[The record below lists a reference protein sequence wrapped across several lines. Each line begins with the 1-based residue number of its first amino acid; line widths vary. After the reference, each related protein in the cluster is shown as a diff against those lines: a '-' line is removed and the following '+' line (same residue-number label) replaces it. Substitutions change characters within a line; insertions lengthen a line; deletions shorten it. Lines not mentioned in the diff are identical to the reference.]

1 MLDESDNVAGNPRGS
16 RPKLVLIAEPGSA
29 ARIYAAQLTAALGFR
44 VILAAGVEDALSL
57 IEKQPGRLDAV
68 LANLPG
74 SEAGRLTDEARALDP
89 QLRIV
94 PTEGDYSRE
103 SISRLLGP
111 PRKKR

>member
-1 MLDESDNVAGNPRGS
+1 MSIESEGAAASARAG
-16 RPKLVLIAEPGSA
+16 RPKLVLIVEHDSA

-44 VILAAGVEDALSL
+44 VILAAGGEDALSL

-68 LANLPG
+68 LANLG
-74 SEAGRLTDEARALDP
+74 EAEAGHFAEQAALLDP

-94 PTEGDYSRE
+94 PTGGEYSSE
-103 SISRLLGP
+103 AIAKSLGP